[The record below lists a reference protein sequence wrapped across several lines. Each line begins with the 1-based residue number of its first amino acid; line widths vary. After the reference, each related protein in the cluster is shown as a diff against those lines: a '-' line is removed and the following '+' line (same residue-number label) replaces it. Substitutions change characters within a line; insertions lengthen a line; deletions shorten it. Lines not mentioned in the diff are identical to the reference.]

1 VIFKVLI
8 GGFFV
13 SEMSEYGATIKTA
26 LPSKIANMLRRE
38 IYENT
43 LKAGDHLNET
53 QIANRMGVS
62 RGPVRD
68 ALRILESEGLVDT
81 PPNGRTVVLGFS
93 IREIADYYDLR
104 YHLESEAITK
114 IILSENNSSYKSWLK
129 NLEQLVSDSRV
140 YLEMNNEEMFSI
152 ADFEFHLA
160 LLNQAGNRIS
170 VQVWKMLANM
180 SRTIMEM
187 NKRYLS
193 NLQLHNIQDTFA
205 YHDRILIG
213 LKTRNLEMALESLK
227 QHLMKGTET
236 YALIM
241 EQVSD
246 MKGHT
251 GFEMRRN

>member
-1 VIFKVLI
+1 
-8 GGFFV
+8 
-13 SEMSEYGATIKTA
+13 MSDLFEYSTSIKTA

-53 QIANRMGVS
+53 LIASRMGVS

-81 PPNGRTVVLGFS
+81 PPNGRTVVQGFS
-93 IREIADYYDLR
+93 IREIADYYNLR

-114 IILSENNSSYKSWLK
+114 IIQDDHGPSYKQWLA
-129 NLEQLVSDSRV
+129 NLEQLVSDSKV
-140 YLEMNNEEMFSI
+140 YLEQNNEEMFSI

-160 LLNQAGNRIS
+160 LLNRAGNRIS

-205 YHDRILIG
+205 FHDRILTG
-213 LKTRNLEMALESLK
+213 LKNKDLAMALECLN

-241 EQVSD
+241 EQVSGL
-246 MKGHT
+246 KGHSKT
-251 GFEMRRN
+251 